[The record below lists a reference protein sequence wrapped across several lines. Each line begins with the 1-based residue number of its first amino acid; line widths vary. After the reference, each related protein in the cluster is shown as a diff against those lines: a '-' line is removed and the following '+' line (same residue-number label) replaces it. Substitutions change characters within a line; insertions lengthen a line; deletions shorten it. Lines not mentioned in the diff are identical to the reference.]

1 MAIESRTE
9 VENQIKLLSDS
20 SWLMPSQSAVYQE
33 LLPFLGGLHR
43 VVNLYG
49 LQGAGK
55 TFVTHILCKEKR
67 VDYVAS
73 PELAR
78 PADRPLVI
86 DNAPFER
93 TAVRGMRN
101 QMRRFDLLQVVLVTR
116 YRVEDSVP
124 AFALVITPEDV
135 RCFRANLFRHLDL
148 RLPDCSALNL
158 WEHLKLIGG
167 PHG

>member
-1 MAIESRTE
+1 MKSRTE
-9 VENQIKLLSDS
+9 VENQIKALSDA
-20 SWLMPSQSAVYQE
+20 SWLFPSQAAVCQE

-49 LQGAGK
+49 LQGVGK
-55 TFVTHILCKEKR
+55 TFLAHILCKENR
-67 VDYVAS
+67 VEYITS
-73 PELAR
+73 PDRLR
-78 PADRPLVI
+78 PAARPLVV

-101 QMRRFDLLQVVLVTR
+101 QVRRFDLQQVVLITR
-116 YRVEDSVP
+116 YRVEDNIP
-124 AFALVITPEDV
+124 AFGLSLTQDDV

-148 RLPDCSALNL
+148 RLPECLALNL

-167 PHG
+167 ING

>member
-1 MAIESRTE
+1 MISRTE
-9 VENQIKLLSDS
+9 VENQIKALSDA
-20 SWLMPSQSAVYQE
+20 SWLFPSQSAVYQE
-33 LLPFLGGLHR
+33 LLPFLGGFHR

-49 LQGAGK
+49 LQGVGK
-55 TFVTHILCKEKR
+55 TFLAHILCKESH
-67 VDYVAS
+67 VEYVAS
-73 PELAR
+73 PDLLR

-101 QMRRFDLLQVVLVTR
+101 QMRKFDLQQVILITR

-124 AFALVITPEDV
+124 AFALSLTPDDV
-135 RCFRANLFRHLDL
+135 RCFRANLFRYLDL
-148 RLPDCSALNL
+148 HLVECSALNL

-167 PHG
+167 PHS